1 MEFILI
7 AKIAGAV
14 LVFALGIWIGLGM
27 PGRKGPEKPA
37 QWHSEDRLRATW
49 INRMF
54 FRAGASSRGWDT
66 GRLMVPKK
74 GGEEGKEEKRPVV
87 RLGRR

>member
-1 MEFILI
+1 MDFILI

-27 PGRKGPEKPA
+27 RGARGRKRPRE
-37 QWHSEDRLRATW
+37 WHSEDRLRATW

-54 FRAGASSRGWDT
+54 FRAGSPSRGWDS
-66 GRLMVPKK
+66 GRILVPKK
-74 GGEEGKEEKRPVV
+74 EGEDGEKEKRPIV